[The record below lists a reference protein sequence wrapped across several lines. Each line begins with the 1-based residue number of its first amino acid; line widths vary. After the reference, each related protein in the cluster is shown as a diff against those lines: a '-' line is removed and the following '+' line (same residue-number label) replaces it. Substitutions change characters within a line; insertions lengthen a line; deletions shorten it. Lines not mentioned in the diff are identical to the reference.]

1 MSQLRQNHCN
11 IHHIYLSNKKCIFF
25 VDYLD
30 HSAIIFSKNDDYLK
44 VEVGYITNISLGM
57 SYITIVEIE
66 IERLGN
72 FEIK

>member
-1 MSQLRQNHCN
+1 MHLFS
-11 IHHIYLSNKKCIFF
+11 

-57 SYITIVEIE
+57 SYITIVELE